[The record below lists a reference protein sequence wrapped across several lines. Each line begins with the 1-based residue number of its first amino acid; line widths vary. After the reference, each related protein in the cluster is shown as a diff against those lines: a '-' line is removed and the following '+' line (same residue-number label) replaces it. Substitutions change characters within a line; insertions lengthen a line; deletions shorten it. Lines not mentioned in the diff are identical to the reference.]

1 MSVRNPHIA
10 FFSGDITRSG
20 GTERVGSAIANA
32 LAGGHAPGTPATGAT
47 QSRRVSVISLFE
59 EHDRP
64 AYPLEPTIARFTLY
78 PRPAHGVWRYPVT
91 CTRLLRMVRRERID
105 VLIDIDGILDMY
117 ALPVRRLTGVRVV
130 SWEHF
135 NMMTNPGVPYRRITR
150 PWAARSADAIVTL
163 TETDR
168 RMVEHSVG
176 KHRPIVRCI
185 PNPMP
190 DIEPTAEVEPVA
202 NVVSTPGG
210 EPHIAYDA
218 DSRIILSAGR
228 LTAQKGFDL
237 LVEVAARVL
246 PDHPGWRWLIAGEG
260 EERAMLER
268 RIARAGLR
276 DRVVLLGRIDDMD
289 GLYRR
294 AAVFVLTSRY
304 EGLPMVLLEAKAR
317 RLPIVGFDCP
327 TGPADI
333 VTDGVNGDLV
343 PAGDVP
349 AMAARLGRLLDDPVR
364 RRRYAGHALDGAAR
378 FDRATIVAQWER
390 LLEDLR

>member
-1 MSVRNPHIA
+1 MTVRNPHIA

-20 GTERVGSAIANA
+20 GTERVGTAIASA
-32 LAGGHAPGTPATGAT
+32 LAGSHAPGMPAAGVAA
-47 QSRRVSVISLFE
+47 SRQVSVVSLFE

-64 AYPLEPTIARFTLY
+64 AYPLGPAVDRFALY
-78 PRPAHGVWRYPVT
+78 SRPSHGVWRYPIT
-91 CTRLLRMVRRERID
+91 CARLLRVVRRERID

-168 RMVEHSVG
+168 RMVERMVDGHSVG
-176 KHRPIVRCI
+176 KYAVAGRTVGNRRPLVRCI

-190 DIEPTAEVEPVA
+190 DV
-202 NVVSTPGG
+202 

-237 LVEVAARVL
+237 LVDVAARVL
-246 PDHPGWRWLIAGEG
+246 PARPDWRWMIAGEG

-268 RIARAGLR
+268 RIARAGLKG
-276 DRVVLLGRIDDMD
+276 RVVLLGRTDDMD

-317 RLPIVGFDCP
+317 RLPIVSFDCP

-343 PAGDVP
+343 AAGDVP

-364 RRRYAGHALDGAAR
+364 RRRYAEHALDGAAR
-378 FDRATIVAQWER
+378 FDRAAIIAQWER